1 MKPNKTASEQSV
13 TWAEKFV
20 GVWNLILFCVIL
32 LTISVVSLYDENSS
46 ERIAHNKTVVNGV
59 DQQILLGQNQ
69 MLLAEISKMVP
80 LLPQPLNNS
89 PRTANDIVQRL
100 SMLNP
105 PAIDSVP
112 CCGDPTD
119 LPPVLKMVDDPV
131 PNDSESTDDPPK
143 TFEEV
148 YEHEI
153 EKVFAQMPEG
163 TRSQIKS
170 LMAEVDAFSANLGE
184 SDLAEVEKMKVDIRE
199 QFKVQEAMF
208 MPTGFELELSEEEL
222 ASREFA
228 QEKMVHF
235 RAMTTFMLQ
244 KKMSAI
250 DKRIQESRQY
260 LKEVDEIIYT
270 PEELEQQDAQQEA
283 IKAVTDLAFPE

>member
-1 MKPNKTASEQSV
+1 MKAKKTAPEQLP

-20 GVWNLILFCVIL
+20 GIWNMLLFLVIP
-32 LTISVVSLYDENSS
+32 LTIIVVGLYNENTS
-46 ERIAHNKTVVNGV
+46 EKIAHNRAVANRV

-89 PRTANDIVQRL
+89 PRTADDIVQRL

-119 LPPVLKMVDDPV
+119 LPPVLKMVNDPV
-131 PNDSESTDDPPK
+131 RDDSEGTDDTPQ

-148 YEHEI
+148 YEYEI
-153 EKVFAQMPEG
+153 EKIFAQMPEG
-163 TRSQIKS
+163 ARAQIKG
-170 LMAEVDAFSANLGE
+170 LIAEVDAFSANLGE
-184 SDLAEVEKMKVDIRE
+184 SDLAEVERMKVDIRE
-199 QFKVQEAMF
+199 QFKAQESMF
-208 MPTGFELELSEEEL
+208 MPAGFELELSEKEL
-222 ASREFA
+222 AAREFA
-228 QEKMVHF
+228 REKMVHF
-235 RAMTTFMLQ
+235 RAVSTFMLK
-244 KKMSAI
+244 KKMAAI

-260 LKEVDEIIYT
+260 LKEVDEILLT
-270 PEELEQQDAQQEA
+270 PEERAKREA
-283 IKAVTDLAFPE
+283 IQAVTDLAFPPNEE